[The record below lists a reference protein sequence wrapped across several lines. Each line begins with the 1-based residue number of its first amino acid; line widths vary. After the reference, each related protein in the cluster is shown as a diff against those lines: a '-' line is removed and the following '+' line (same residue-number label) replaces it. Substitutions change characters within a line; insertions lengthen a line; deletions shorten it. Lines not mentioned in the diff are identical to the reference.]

1 MSTTPIILRV
11 STLAFVAL
19 LGLQSCRTVQD
30 HRNDLHSTREREL
43 TAGIVRREIKKGMG
57 VAEVAQ
63 ALGSPN
69 ITRTEDDGREVWVY
83 DKIATEASYSEGQSA
98 IFLILGGVSNQS
110 GAMATTQ
117 RTLTVIITFDKDGKV
132 TTFNYHQSKF

>member
-1 MSTTPIILRV
+1 MMSRSGLALAVLVAIV
-11 STLAFVAL
+11 SLAPA
-19 LGLQSCRTVQD
+19 CRTVQD
-30 HRNDLHSTREREL
+30 NRSDLHSTREREL

-57 VAEVAQ
+57 VAEVAT

-83 DKIATEASYSEGQSA
+83 DKIATEASYSQSQNA
-98 IFLILGGVSNQS
+98 IFLILGGISNQS
-110 GAMATTQ
+110 GAAATTQ

-132 TTFNYHQSKF
+132 MNFNYHQSKF

>member
-1 MSTTPIILRV
+1 MNQRSSLFFAV
-11 STLAFVAL
+11 LLSALAIAP
-19 LGLQSCRTVQD
+19 SCRTVQD
-30 HRNDLHSTREREL
+30 HRNALHSTQEREL

-57 VAEVAQ
+57 VAEVAS

-98 IFLILGGVSNQS
+98 IFLILGGISNQS
-110 GAMATTQ
+110 GAAATTQ
-117 RTLTVIITFDKDGKV
+117 RTLTVVITFDKDGKV
-132 TTFNYHQSKF
+132 LNFNYHQSKF

>member
-1 MSTTPIILRV
+1 MSSISSALR
-11 STLAFVAL
+11 SAALAAVVLA
-19 LGLQSCRTVQD
+19 SIPACRSVQD

-43 TAGIVRREIKKGMG
+43 TAGVVRREIKVGMG
-57 VAEVAQ
+57 VADVAS

-117 RTLTVIITFDKDGKV
+117 RTLTVVITFDKNGKV
-132 TTFNYHQSKF
+132 MKFNYHQSKF